1 MSRSIQGAVAWRAG
15 AAPRRI
21 VCLTEETTECLYR
34 MGEEDRVVGISAFT
48 VRPARARAEKP
59 VVSQFVKANLE
70 AIAGLAP
77 DLALAF
83 SDLQADIAADLI
95 RRGIETHCFNQR
107 SVAGILDMVRR
118 LGALIG
124 EPAKGE
130 ALAAELVAGLEAVER
145 AAARFPRRPRVYF
158 EEWHDPMISGIRWV
172 SELIQIA
179 GGEDIFPE
187 FRGAVLAKDRTVSGP
202 GAVLERDPE
211 VYLAS
216 WCGRKFRPDYLEKR
230 EGWLQAPFMKAGRVY
245 EIDSSSILQ
254 PGPGALTDGVLAIHR
269 ILARVVGA
277 EPARLPGG
285 GDGDGDGTDEKETR

>member
-1 MSRSIQGAVAWRAG
+1 MAGSTTSNGGWRAG

-48 VRPARARAEKP
+48 VRPPRARDEKP

-70 AIAGLAP
+70 AIADLHP

-107 SVAGILDMVRR
+107 SVAGILDMIRR

-130 ALAAELVAGLEAVER
+130 ALAAELEGGLEAIER
-145 AAARFPRRPRVYF
+145 AAAAFPRRPRVYF

-172 SELIQIA
+172 SELIGIA

-187 FRGAVLAKDRTVSGP
+187 FRSAVLAKDRTVSGP
-202 GAVLERDPE
+202 GAVLEREPE
-211 VYLAS
+211 VYMAS

-230 EGWLQAPFMKAGRVY
+230 EGWPEAPFMKAGRVY
-245 EIDSSSILQ
+245 EIDSSTILQ
-254 PGPGALTDGVLAIHR
+254 PGPAALTDGVLTIHR
-269 ILARVVGA
+269 ILAEVVGA
-277 EPARLPGG
+277 EPARLPAGSGG
-285 GDGDGDGTDEKETR
+285 MTAPGTAAS